1 MKRPHSWLIR
11 AAAWTVA
18 LMLLAA
24 VFSAYTRPD
33 FMLTVA
39 NQIWSCF

>member
-1 MKRPHSWLIR
+1 MKHPHPWWFR
-11 AAAWTVA
+11 TAVWTVV

-24 VFSAYTRPD
+24 VFASYTRPD
-33 FMLTVA
+33 FMLRVA